1 MSRRHASA
9 SLQRV
14 AVAGASGLV
23 GRALLQALAADAG
36 VAEVHAVLRR
46 TPKAGVLPVGA
57 KLQALI
63 ADPVHLGEPGA
74 PALPAIDAAFCA
86 LGTTIKVAGSQAA
99 FSAVDFD
106 AVLAFARAA
115 RAAGAQRLGVVSAL
129 GADARSA
136 VFYNRVKGE
145 AEAALIA
152 MGWPRLVIARPS
164 LLLGDRAVLG
174 QPTRAGEQIAQALTP
189 AIGWLLPRRLR
200 PIRAEVVAQA
210 LHRAL
215 AADGPAVQIL
225 ESDALQ
231 LLGA

>member
-1 MSRRHASA
+1 MTRRNAPA
-9 SLQRV
+9 GLQRV

-23 GRALLQALAADAG
+23 GRALLQSLAADAG
-36 VAEVHAVLRR
+36 VAAVHAVLRR
-46 TPKAGVLPVGA
+46 APKSGALPSAA

-63 ADPVHLGEPGA
+63 ADPAQLGAPGV
-74 PALPAIDAAFCA
+74 PALPGIDAAFCA
-86 LGTTIKVAGSQAA
+86 LGTTIKLAGSQAA
-99 FSAVDFD
+99 FRAVDFD

-164 LLLGDRAVLG
+164 LLLGDRSVLG
-174 QPTRAGEQIAQALTP
+174 QPTRAGEQIAQTLTP
-189 AIGWLLPRRLR
+189 AIGWLLPKRLR

-231 LLGA
+231 WLGA

>member
-1 MSRRHASA
+1 MSPQRHAA

-14 AVAGASGLV
+14 AVAGASGLI
-23 GRALLQALAADAG
+23 GRALLHGLAADPAVG
-36 VAEVHAVLRR
+36 TVHAVLRR
-46 TPKAGVLPVGA
+46 APAAGVLPEA
-57 KLQALI
+57 KVRPLFV
-63 ADPVHLGEPGA
+63 DPATLGHAGT
-74 PALPAIDAAFCA
+74 PALPPLDAAFCA

-99 FSAVDFD
+99 FRAVDLD
-106 AVLAFARAA
+106 AVLAFAQAA

-129 GADARSA
+129 GADLNSA

-164 LLLGDRAVLG
+164 LLLGDRATLG
-174 QPTRAGEQIAQALTP
+174 QPVRPGEQLAQRLTP

-200 PIRAEVVAQA
+200 PIRAEVVA
-210 LHRAL
+210 RAL
-215 AADGPAVQIL
+215 LRTVAADGAALQIL

-231 LLGA
+231 ALGA